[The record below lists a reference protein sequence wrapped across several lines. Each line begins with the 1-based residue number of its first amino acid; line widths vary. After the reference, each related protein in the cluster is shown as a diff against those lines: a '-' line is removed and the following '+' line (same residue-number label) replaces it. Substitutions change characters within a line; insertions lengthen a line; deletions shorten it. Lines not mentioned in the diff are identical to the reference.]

1 MINFALLLSSLTV
14 YCMSLLPCHAL
25 PLDNIDTEPNPQF
38 YVNVSDLSHLETLDH
53 YVACTTEKIFQVKT
67 QVYDVYVDQ
76 QTLTTS
82 RRSLE
87 PLLRVT
93 QMDQDRYREFND
105 IR

>member
-1 MINFALLLSSLTV
+1 M
-14 YCMSLLPCHAL
+14 
-25 PLDNIDTEPNPQF
+25 DNIDTEPNPQF
-38 YVNVSDLSHLETLDH
+38 YVNVMDMAHLETLDH
-53 YVACTTEKIFQVKT
+53 YMACTTEKIFQVKT

-76 QTLTTS
+76 QNLTSS

-93 QMDQDRYREFND
+93 QTDQDRYKEFND